1 MINATL
7 AGIQKSQQARAYLQL
22 DAQVEAF
29 DMAVKK
35 TENVTDIL
43 HVAKVIRKELIEK
56 SR

>member
-29 DMAVKK
+29 DMAMKK

-43 HVAKVIRKELIEK
+43 HVAKVIRKELI
-56 SR
+56 